1 MEPITQDLDNAAI
14 HAIAAK
20 YGPCLEKLTNSQKL
34 DVMGIL
40 SLWVATAI
48 DEDEDAEEVHWSEI
62 QGLEP
67 DENVEGILNQC
78 DDLAP
83 DEAVVFIIA
92 IANCI
97 TV

>member
-14 HAIAAK
+14 HAIAK
-20 YGPCLEKLTNSQKL
+20 IYGPCLEKLNNYQQLNLIS
-34 DVMGIL
+34 IL
-40 SLWVATAI
+40 ALWVGYTLNGGS
-48 DEDEDAEEVHWSEI
+48 DEDYHWSELEGI
-62 QGLEP
+62 EP
-67 DENVEGILNQC
+67 DDTVENILNQC

-83 DEAVVFIIA
+83 DEALVFITA